1 MMADF
6 WYIVG
11 YGYEV
16 VIFRTKEEAEKAAD
30 DSSGGSGYWYVFE
43 GRYGEEFS
51 GWVGDHR

>member
-1 MMADF
+1 MEPDF

-30 DSSGGSGYWYVFE
+30 DSSGGSGYWYVFG

-51 GWVGDHR
+51 GWIGDHV